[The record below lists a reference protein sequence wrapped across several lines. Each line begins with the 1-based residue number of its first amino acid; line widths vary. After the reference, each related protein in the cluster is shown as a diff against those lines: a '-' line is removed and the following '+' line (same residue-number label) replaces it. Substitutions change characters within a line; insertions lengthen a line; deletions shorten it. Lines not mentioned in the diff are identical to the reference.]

1 MLQHITSDGKKFTDL
16 DEALK
21 HESALG
27 IAEKIAKEDERKK
40 AEREKKLNQKQDDYN
55 KMYAKIVE
63 AKKAVQEYNDKYHD
77 GIYIST
83 RLVFNNTL
91 PEDKTIQSGNTNA
104 SIKLTPNDYSGFS
117 DFIKT
122 FLDL

>member
-27 IAEKIAKEDERKK
+27 VAEKVAKEK

-77 GIYIST
+77 RIYIST
-83 RLVFNNTL
+83 RLVFHNTL